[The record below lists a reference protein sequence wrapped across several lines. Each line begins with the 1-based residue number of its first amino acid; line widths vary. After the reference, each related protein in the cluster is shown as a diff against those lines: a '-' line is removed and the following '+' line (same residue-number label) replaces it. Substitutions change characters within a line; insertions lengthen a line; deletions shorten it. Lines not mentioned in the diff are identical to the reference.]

1 VEIALWAEF
10 EETPDWCLRVGFPLA
25 DNSEFDEAIKFLQ
38 RSLRGGKG
46 DGIALCIM
54 ADCYAKVNDLEKAI
68 ETAKLGISLL
78 SEDQAYITDW
88 AYFYLTRFCFEL
100 GQVDGFLESGS
111 SLLDQIETCGP
122 GNALPVY
129 LVWYLTALLEVKQNK
144 HAVEVTNMIELQLK
158 IVIG

>member
-88 AYFYLTRFCFEL
+88 AYF
-100 GQVDGFLESGS
+100 
-111 SLLDQIETCGP
+111 
-122 GNALPVY
+122 
-129 LVWYLTALLEVKQNK
+129 
-144 HAVEVTNMIELQLK
+144 
-158 IVIG
+158 